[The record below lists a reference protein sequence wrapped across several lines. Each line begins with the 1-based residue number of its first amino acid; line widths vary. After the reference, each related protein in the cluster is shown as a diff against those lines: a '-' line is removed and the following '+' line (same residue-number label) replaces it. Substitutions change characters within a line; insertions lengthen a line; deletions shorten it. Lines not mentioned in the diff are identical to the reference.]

1 MEGVNPPG
9 TTLLVQDFI
18 RWLREDSPFGD
29 LTSELL
35 IPKGVRVR
43 AVVIAKSEAIAACV
57 EDLAEALNAL
67 GVRVT
72 KLVPSGTP
80 LKPRDVVMEL
90 VGEARKL
97 LLVERTLLNLVKYL
111 FGVATTT
118 RTFVEE
124 ARRANPRVRVAA
136 TRKVIPGLR
145 YLAKKAVRAGGGDTH
160 RFSLSDGVIIKDNH
174 LAVIGDVSRAVKLAR
189 EGVSFMH
196 RVDVEVQSL
205 EDAIK
210 AAEAGADVVML
221 DNMTPEQVRE
231 VVEELRRRGLRDRVI
246 VEVSGGITPE
256 NLREYASLDV
266 DVISTS
272 YITMNPVRVDVSL
285 EFVEVVRGP

>member
-221 DNMTPEQVRE
+221 DNMSPEQVRG